1 MRDTPLR
8 SVYRIYEY
16 MCTHR
21 HSQVQYETEYF
32 FFHSESAKWSFD
44 TLPDPKDDDE
54 QHYAFVASI
63 VEALVAAFN
72 WRLSMG
78 IRRDRSNWSFDQVE
92 DNPPLKIIAPRW
104 AISVPPLREP
114 PIALRNRTTTQDLDY
129 FIHPTSYGPMKQ
141 QVQAELRR
149 LIFDVAAQLYFV
161 PDWANDQVRM
171 FLTLLSDP
179 TELFDRSIQQGLLLY
194 DGATLQIY
202 GVLWLWV
209 LFRKMKRL
217 QMENQPQREVD
228 WIDCISIT
236 KRLTEE
242 NGVSVQRAA
251 LTEFDH
257 TLIANPQYSQPL
269 WMR

>member
-1 MRDTPLR
+1 
-8 SVYRIYEY
+8 
-16 MCTHR
+16 
-21 HSQVQYETEYF
+21 
-32 FFHSESAKWSFD
+32 
-44 TLPDPKDDDE
+44 
-54 QHYAFVASI
+54 
-63 VEALVAAFN
+63 AL
-72 WRLSMG
+72 G
-78 IRRDRSNWSFDQVE
+78 
-92 DNPPLKIIAPRW
+92 
-104 AISVPPLREP
+104 
-114 PIALRNRTTTQDLDY
+114 NRTTTQDLDY

-161 PDWANDQVRM
+161 PDWANDQVQM

-209 LFRKMKRL
+209 LVRKMKRL

-228 WIDCISIT
+228 WIDCVSIT

-257 TLIANPQYSQPL
+257 TDREPPVFPATVDAVNYRFRLLYGFDGF
-269 WMR
+269 MD